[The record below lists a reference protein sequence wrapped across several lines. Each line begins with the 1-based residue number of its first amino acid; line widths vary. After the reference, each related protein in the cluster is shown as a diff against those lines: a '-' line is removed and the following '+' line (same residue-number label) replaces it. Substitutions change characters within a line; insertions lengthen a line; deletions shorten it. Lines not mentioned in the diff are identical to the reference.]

1 MGDAL
6 FDSVG
11 CSRPSLSL
19 NERLTSS
26 FLGFVKERG
35 GFVAGRF
42 KHVAIIGCAFAVQ
55 AAVVFAVIAPAC
67 AALPEAFPIATD
79 IRIGGDDGQTRFVID
94 LTRKV
99 ELRAFTLADPYRVV
113 IDLPQVTFALPAK
126 AGDSGRGLVKAY
138 RYGLVMAGGSRIVI
152 DVSKPVRVDKV
163 TVLDPAQGVPARIV
177 LDLAAVDRTAFMR
190 ALAVD
195 SKARVEAA
203 KPQSREPAPAHS
215 TDPRPMIVVDPGH
228 GGPDTGAKAPGGEH
242 EEKGIVLEF
251 ATLLRDQLE
260 KSGKYR
266 VAMTRTDDTFIP
278 LDERVRF
285 ARQRN
290 AQLFISIHADWLP
303 RAEGDAQ
310 GATIYTLSDTASD
323 ASAARLAEAENRAD
337 AVGGVDLSRE
347 PSDVA
352 DILFDLA
359 QRETKNYSHQ
369 FAKTLVGEL
378 KTAVRLHPHPL
389 RSAGFK
395 VLKSPDVPSV
405 LVELGYVSNK
415 ADLKALLSDEW
426 RNKAAGTIVKAVDAF
441 FGPRVAG
448 KGGGKP
454 GQ

>member
-1 MGDAL
+1 M
-6 FDSVG
+6 
-11 CSRPSLSL
+11 
-19 NERLTSS
+19 T
-26 FLGFVKERG
+26 
-35 GFVAGRF
+35 GRF
-42 KHVAIIGCAFAVQ
+42 KHVATIACAL
-55 AAVVFAVIAPAC
+55 AALAAGYAPAR
-67 AALPEAFPIATD
+67 AAPPEAFPVATE

-99 ELRAFTLADPYRVV
+99 DLRAFTLADPYRVV
-113 IDLPQVTFALPAK
+113 IDLSQITFALPPK
-126 AGDSGRGLVKAY
+126 SGDTGRGLIKAY

-152 DVSKPVRVDKV
+152 DVSKPVRVDKI
-163 TVLDPAQGVPARIV
+163 TMLDAAAGVPARIV
-177 LDLAAVDRTAFMR
+177 LDLTAVDRATFMR
-190 ALAVD
+190 TLALD
-195 SKARVEAA
+195 NKARTDTAKSAAREA
-203 KPQSREPAPAHS
+203 PPAAS
-215 TDPRPMIVVDPGH
+215 TDPRPMIVIDPGH

-242 EEKGIVLEF
+242 EEKAIVLEF

-266 VAMTRTDDTFIP
+266 VTMTRTDDTFIP

-285 ARQRN
+285 GRN
-290 AQLFISIHADWLP
+290 RGAQLFISIHADWLP

-310 GATIYTLSDTASD
+310 GATVYTLSDTASD
-323 ASAARLAEAENRAD
+323 PTAARLAEAENRAD

-359 QRETKNYSHQ
+359 QRETKNYSQQ
-369 FAKTLVGEL
+369 FAKTLVGEM
-378 KTAVRLHPHPL
+378 KPVMRLHQHPL

-426 RNKAAGTIVKAVDAF
+426 RNKAAGTIVKAVDVF
-441 FGPRVAG
+441 FGPRMAG
-448 KGGGKP
+448 KGRP
-454 GQ
+454 

>member
-1 MGDAL
+1 M
-6 FDSVG
+6 
-11 CSRPSLSL
+11 
-19 NERLTSS
+19 
-26 FLGFVKERG
+26 
-35 GFVAGRF
+35 AGRF

-67 AALPEAFPIATD
+67 AAPPEAFPIATD

-195 SKARVEAA
+195 SKARLEAA
-203 KPQSREPAPAHS
+203 KPQSRDAAPAQS

-266 VAMTRTDDTFIP
+266 DR
-278 LDERVRF
+278 
-285 ARQRN
+285 
-290 AQLFISIHADWLP
+290 
-303 RAEGDAQ
+303 
-310 GATIYTLSDTASD
+310 
-323 ASAARLAEAENRAD
+323 
-337 AVGGVDLSRE
+337 
-347 PSDVA
+347 
-352 DILFDLA
+352 
-359 QRETKNYSHQ
+359 
-369 FAKTLVGEL
+369 
-378 KTAVRLHPHPL
+378 
-389 RSAGFK
+389 
-395 VLKSPDVPSV
+395 KSVV
-405 LVELGYVSNK
+405 
-415 ADLKALLSDEW
+415 
-426 RNKAAGTIVKAVDAF
+426 
-441 FGPRVAG
+441 
-448 KGGGKP
+448 
-454 GQ
+454 